1 MRSTVSTAEGQTQDE
16 LDGSRAPFLEH
27 LGELRWR
34 LWRAIVAVFVAA
46 CACFVFHDELYHLL
60 TAPLYDVL
68 EAKNLENAVK
78 FRTVHGAFM
87 FHLKTAILAGLF
99 LGIPVVL
106 WQIWGFVAPGLYKH
120 ERKKAIPFVFLMSV
134 CFVGGG
140 AFAYIFVLPPA
151 FEWLLDF
158 AINPGEGG
166 RALVPDITIEDYLGF
181 TTKLLLAFGIV
192 FELPVGIGFMATVG
206 LVTHRG
212 LIKFWRW
219 AIVSAFVL
227 GALLTPPD
235 YITQIMLAG
244 SLLTLYS
251 VSIGV
256 AYVITK
262 SREAAVGDEGDGESD
277 DNADAAERVDDA
289 DG

>member
-1 MRSTVSTAEGQTQDE
+1 MSTAESQTESE
-16 LDGSRAPFLEH
+16 LDASRAPFLEH

-34 LWRAIVAVFVAA
+34 LWRAIVGVFLAA
-46 CACFVFHDELYHLL
+46 CVCFIFHDELYHLL

-68 EAKNLENAVK
+68 EAKELDNAVK

-99 LGIPVVL
+99 VGIPVVL
-106 WQIWGFVAPGLYKH
+106 WQVWGFVAPGLYKH
-120 ERKKAIPFVFLMSV
+120 ERKKAIPFVFLMSA
-134 CFVGGG
+134 CFIGGG
-140 AFAYIFVLPPA
+140 VFAYVFVLPPA
-151 FEWLLDF
+151 FDWLLDF
-158 AINPGEGG
+158 AINPGDGG

-181 TTKLLLAFGIV
+181 TTKLLLAFGLV
-192 FELPVGIGFMATVG
+192 FELPVGIGFMAMVG

-212 LIKFWRW
+212 LIRFWRW
-219 AIVSAFVL
+219 SIVGSFVVGAF
-227 GALLTPPD
+227 LTPPD

-256 AYVITK
+256 AYVITV
-262 SREAAVGDEGDGESD
+262 SRERAASEDDDRDATASD
-277 DNADAAERVDDA
+277 PSD
-289 DG
+289 

>member
-1 MRSTVSTAEGQTQDE
+1 MSTAEGQTQDE
-16 LDGSRAPFLEH
+16 LDASRAPFLEH

-34 LWRAIVAVFVAA
+34 LWRAIMGVFVAA
-46 CACFVFHDELYHLL
+46 CGCFVFHDELYHLL
-60 TAPLYDVL
+60 TAPLYHVL
-68 EAKNLENAVK
+68 EEMGLENAVK

-134 CFVGGG
+134 CFIGGG

-158 AINPGEGG
+158 AINPADGG

-181 TTKLLLAFGIV
+181 TTKLLLAFGLV

-212 LIKFWRW
+212 LIRFWRW

-227 GALLTPPD
+227 GAFLTPPD

-256 AYVITK
+256 AYIITK
-262 SREAAVGDEGDGESD
+262 SREAALGDDDEGD
-277 DNADAAERVDDA
+277 ADPPNETAQSAPDAE
-289 DG
+289 G